1 MRVKLIVKK
10 YKVNYIE
17 EIIVLDDFRCERI
30 MYLVICELNNVEKV
44 DIGFI
49 VKYVL
54 LKVDELLCKFLVI
67 FFVFQLESIMEKK
80 YQVK

>member
-10 YKVNYIE
+10 YKVNHIE

-67 FFVFQLESIMEKK
+67 FFVF
-80 YQVK
+80 